1 MGRTA
6 KKVLMRVRRKK
17 RVRRKISGTAVRP
30 RMSVFRSARHIY
42 VQVVDDITGRTVAA
56 ASTLTPE
63 LKGELAG
70 VSKLEAAKK
79 VGALAAKRC
88 LDANVKEVVFDRN
101 GYIYTGRVAAI
112 ADAARETGL
121 KV

>member
-1 MGRTA
+1 MGRTS
-6 KKVLMRVRRKK
+6 KKLLMRVRRKK
-17 RVRRKISGTAVRP
+17 RVRRKISGTAERP

-42 VQVVDDITGRTVAA
+42 VQVVDDLTGRTVAA

-63 LKGELAG
+63 IKGELAG
-70 VSKLEAAKK
+70 ISKLEAAKK

-88 LDANVKEVVFDRN
+88 LEANVKEVVFDRN
-101 GYIYTGRVAAI
+101 GFIYTGRVAAI
-112 ADAARETGL
+112 ADAARENGL